1 MRHVRRGGSY
11 LRVAD
16 PAWED
21 PLSGDYAR
29 NRGGRWNPPG
39 SFGVIYLNATVPVA
53 RAQVRDKL
61 GVRGI
66 QPEDLEADQ
75 GPTLVHTTVPETEYV
90 DAVTDAGL
98 AALGLPETYPLDDHG
113 VPVEPEVCQP
123 IGRSAWDAGEGGIA
137 CRSAAES
144 APAGSEE
151 LAYFARR
158 SLHAD
163 AIEDFADWYW

>member
-1 MRHVRRGGSY
+1 VRHIRRGGTY

-21 PLSGDYAR
+21 PLSADHAR
-29 NRGGRWNPPG
+29 ARGGRWNPPD
-39 SFGVIYLNATVPVA
+39 SFGVTYLNATVPAA

-61 GVRGI
+61 AARGI

-75 GPTLVHTTVPETEYV
+75 GPILVHMTLPTTEYV

-98 AALGLPETYPLDDHG
+98 SALGLPETYPLDEQG
-113 VPVEPEVCQP
+113 VGIPHERCQP
-123 IGRSAWDAGEGGIA
+123 IGQRAWDAGEDGIA
-137 CRSAAES
+137 CRSAADS

-151 LAYFARR
+151 LAFFARR
-158 SLHAD
+158 ALRAD
-163 AIEDFADWYW
+163 AVEDFADWYW